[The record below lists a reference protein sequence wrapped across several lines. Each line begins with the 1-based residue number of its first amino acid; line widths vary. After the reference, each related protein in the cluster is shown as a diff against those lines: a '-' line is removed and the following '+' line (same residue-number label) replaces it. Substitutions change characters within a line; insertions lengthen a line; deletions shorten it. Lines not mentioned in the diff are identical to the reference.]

1 MPWNNQSGSGGP
13 WGSGSRGPWGS
24 GPQQPGGGSR
34 PPDLEEFLR
43 RSQDR
48 LRGMLP
54 GNLGGRG
61 IALIALAAIVLWGFS
76 GFFRVEPDELGVVLR
91 FGKFVREVQPGLNY
105 HLPYPIETALTPPA
119 LRVNK
124 TDVGIRPVEDV
135 GRRTSVR
142 ELPEESL
149 MLTGDENIV
158 DVDFS
163 VLWRVKPNHVADYL
177 FDVQN
182 PEGTVKAV
190 AESAMRQVIGRSN
203 VQRLL
208 TGGGGSKKPLDAQSD
223 VETSVRELMQKTL
236 DSYGAGILV
245 QNVQLQKVN
254 PPAEV
259 LDSFL
264 DVQAARSDS
273 ERAQNEAQTYAN
285 RVVPEARGRAA
296 KITQDAEAYREQTVA
311 EAKGETSRFLQIYD
325 QYKKA
330 PDVTR
335 QRMYLETMERILGEN
350 SKTIID
356 IGKAGTG
363 RGTVS
368 AAHRIAS
375 AAPAAAQPCHPVS
388 GGQLM
393 RPGLAGG
400 AIAVI
405 LLIAVVIGY
414 STLFTVS
421 QTQQALVVRLG
432 KPVRV
437 ITEPGLNVKVPFID
451 AVIYIDKRILN
462 VESPAQEITLSS
474 QDTSTRA
481 ELVGERLVVDA
492 FVRYRITDP
501 LKFYQTVGASG
512 ADAQLSIL
520 LNSALRRVLGA
531 ATLSDVVRDK
541 RDELMKKMRDQL
553 DFDAKPFG
561 IEIVDVRIRR
571 ADLPKPNSQAVYQR
585 MQTERQREAAE
596 FRAQGSQKSQ
606 EIRAKADRDVTVL
619 LADATSHAEQ
629 VRGEGDSE
637 RNRIFADAYG
647 RDPDFFGFYRSMQ
660 AYEKSMQR
668 GDTRLVLRPDSDF
681 FRYFSDPSG
690 RPAPNQ
696 QAAPPTPPGSK

>member
-254 PPAEV
+254 PPPRSWIPSSTFRRRAPIPN
-259 LDSFL
+259 
-264 DVQAARSDS
+264 AR
-273 ERAQNEAQTYAN
+273 R
-285 RVVPEARGRAA
+285 
-296 KITQDAEAYREQTVA
+296 
-311 EAKGETSRFLQIYD
+311 
-325 QYKKA
+325 
-330 PDVTR
+330 TR
-335 QRMYLETMERILGEN
+335 RKPMP
-350 SKTIID
+350 
-356 IGKAGTG
+356 
-363 RGTVS
+363 
-368 AAHRIAS
+368 IAS
-375 AAPAAAQPCHPVS
+375 F
-388 GGQLM
+388 
-393 RPGLAGG
+393 R
-400 AIAVI
+400 
-405 LLIAVVIGY
+405 
-414 STLFTVS
+414 
-421 QTQQALVVRLG
+421 
-432 KPVRV
+432 
-437 ITEPGLNVKVPFID
+437 
-451 AVIYIDKRILN
+451 
-462 VESPAQEITLSS
+462 
-474 QDTSTRA
+474 
-481 ELVGERLVVDA
+481 
-492 FVRYRITDP
+492 
-501 LKFYQTVGASG
+501 
-512 ADAQLSIL
+512 
-520 LNSALRRVLGA
+520 
-531 ATLSDVVRDK
+531 
-541 RDELMKKMRDQL
+541 
-553 DFDAKPFG
+553 
-561 IEIVDVRIRR
+561 RR
-571 ADLPKPNSQAVYQR
+571 A
-585 MQTERQREAAE
+585 
-596 FRAQGSQKSQ
+596 
-606 EIRAKADRDVTVL
+606 
-619 LADATSHAEQ
+619 
-629 VRGEGDSE
+629 
-637 RNRIFADAYG
+637 
-647 RDPDFFGFYRSMQ
+647 
-660 AYEKSMQR
+660 
-668 GDTRLVLRPDSDF
+668 
-681 FRYFSDPSG
+681 
-690 RPAPNQ
+690 
-696 QAAPPTPPGSK
+696 AAPPRSPRTPKRIVSRLSPKPRARLRASCRSTTNTRKHPT